1 MRSKVN
7 HGRNSLTF
15 SRRTALKMAGLGSA
29 ALAAPGFHGLTRAQD
44 GEVVLTYQN
53 HWSKETDAHYEGMN
67 WLYESFHAA
76 NPGIRIENILN
87 PDSDASRQKILAD
100 CAAGDCP
107 DIIHDAAVDMWEA
120 GYLLE
125 LTSYLDEDPDWKA
138 QLDPNVLSTT
148 TTDGHIWGLSGEVS
162 PMSTIWNTRI
172 LEEAG
177 LSSVPATWDELL
189 TASEAVKGIG
199 KLATSWEV
207 GGAHQWHNILASQQG
222 GLDAIAAGQFDA
234 PQVVEAFNRLKVFV
248 DNGWVPD
255 NELEL
260 TWQQSIALFVA
271 EESAFY
277 LDGAWTI
284 GNNIVGEAA
293 APDLVDVVEYSPYVA
308 VGENG
313 STVETKQTTGIGI
326 SAGLSDDQA
335 KLDAALTFFKY
346 WFNGESARQW
356 ILLTKSPMGVTV
368 DLSTIE
374 GVDPGLLAFLG
385 TRDTAQT
392 PYSLPGTK
400 AMQERGWDDCQSG
413 LDVLLA
419 GGSVDEAVET
429 YVNEMSKYAPA

>member
-1 MRSKVN
+1 MNR
-7 HGRNSLTF
+7 RRDSLTF
-15 SRRTALKMAGLGSA
+15 SRRTALKAAGLGSA
-29 ALAAPGFHGLTRAQD
+29 VLAAPIIGRAARAQD
-44 GEVVLTYQN
+44 EVVLTYQN
-53 HWSKETDAHYEGMN
+53 HWSKETDTHYDGMN

-76 NPGIRIENILN
+76 NPGVRIENILN
-87 PDSDASRQKILAD
+87 PDSIESRQKILAD

-107 DIIHDAAVDMWEA
+107 DIIHEAGVDMWDS

-125 LTSYLDEDPDWKA
+125 LTSYLDEDAAWQA
-138 QLDPNVLSTT
+138 ALDPNVLGTT
-148 TTDGHIWGLSGEVS
+148 TTDGHTWGLSAEVS

-177 LSSVPATWDELL
+177 ISAVPTNWDELL
-189 TASEAVKGIG
+189 AASEAVKGIG

-207 GGAHQWHNILASQQG
+207 GGPHQWHNILASQPG
-222 GLDAIAAGQFDA
+222 GLDAIAAGQFDSD
-234 PQVVEAFNRLKVFV
+234 QVIQAFTHLKTFV
-248 DNGWVPD
+248 DNGWVPN

-271 EESAFY
+271 EETAFY

-284 GNNIVGEAA
+284 GNNIIGEGA
-293 APDLVDVVEYSPYVA
+293 APDLKDHVVYSPYVA

-313 STVETKQTTGIGI
+313 STVETKQTTSVGIAA
-326 SAGLSDDQA
+326 SVADDQA
-335 KLDAALTFFKY
+335 KLDGALAFFKY
-346 WFNGESARQW
+346 WFSEPSGREW
-356 ILLTKSPMGVTV
+356 ILLTSSPMGINV

-374 GVDPGLLAFLG
+374 GVDPLLLSFLA
-385 TRDTAQT
+385 TKDEAAT

-419 GGSVDEAVET
+419 GGSVDEAVEQ
-429 YVNEMSKYAPA
+429 YVTEMSKYAPA